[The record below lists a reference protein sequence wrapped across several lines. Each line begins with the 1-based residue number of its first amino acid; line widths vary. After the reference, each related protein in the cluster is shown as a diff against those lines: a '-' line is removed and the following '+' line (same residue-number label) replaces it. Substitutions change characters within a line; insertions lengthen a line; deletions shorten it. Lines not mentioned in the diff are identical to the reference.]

1 MNTKLTEFNAYLTKH
16 RSEGTRNLYI
26 DDLTHLLDRMDDD
39 ELTKETAQE
48 YIDSLKNLSPATIAI
63 NAHAIMNWFRFQ
75 GHPITLDMPKVQQPD
90 PEYLTVDEVKEAIK
104 RCQSQLER
112 TLFVVLFDSGVR
124 IKELINLRLDNIDY
138 NNKTITV
145 TRKGGKIDTVN
156 VSDNALNELSLW
168 LESRDFTSD
177 NVFGELNYQSA
188 WHMFKN
194 IGARIGRDLHPH
206 MLRHARAIQMLV
218 AGAPMHIVQQH
229 LGHKNLATT
238 ANIYGKFTVS
248 DLRKQIPSWDGT
260 K

>member
-1 MNTKLTEFNAYLTKH
+1 MNGN
-16 RSEGTRNLYI
+16 
-26 DDLTHLLDRMDDD
+26 

-48 YIDSLKNLSPATIAI
+48 YIDSLTNLSPATVAI
-63 NAHAIMNWFRFQ
+63 NAHAIMSWFRFQ

-90 PEYLTVDEVKEAIK
+90 PEYLTIDEVKDAIVK
-104 RCQSQLER
+104 CQSQLEK

-124 IKELINLRLDNIDY
+124 IKELITLRIENIDY
-138 NNKTITV
+138 NKKTITV
-145 TRKGGKIDTVN
+145 TRKGGKIETVN

-168 LESRDFTSD
+168 LESRDFASD
-177 NVFGELNYQSA
+177 NVFGQLNYQSA
-188 WHMFKN
+188 WHIFKN
-194 IGARIGRDLHPH
+194 IGARIGKDLHPH
-206 MLRHARAIQMLV
+206 MLRHARAIQMLT

-248 DLRKQIPSWDGT
+248 DLRKQIPDWGGG